1 MFDET
6 LLHWETLTKLIND
19 FKPEGVPLVASG
31 LFSKSQ
37 TQGQQY
43 QLDIIKQN
51 RTKAGIVGKNSVSTV
66 VAPEIIKRQAI
77 TLARSFENVRL
88 PGSSF
93 LNLRE
98 PGTLALQNIQKNQ
111 VARETKKL
119 ARRLDYRNEFYMAQA
134 VQGTLTDTIDGI
146 SFTID
151 FQFPASHKLTVGG
164 GQIAG
169 CLVTAWSDP
178 DADVIGDITLIK
190 QQVVQD
196 SGYEL
201 KKVIASP
208 EVIANLLKNNQV
220 NTYFRST
227 PDGVAMLKE
236 GSMGSFMGL
245 EWMSYGSTYK
255 DSSDALQ
262 RFLPANGVAFLPGQD
277 PDVAELV
284 QGEDVIPTPN
294 KMDVQSI
301 IGRYSYASI
310 SEDPASVK
318 LYAGEVSLPVIYIPS
333 AFLYALTV

>member
-19 FKPEGVPLVASG
+19 FRPEGVPLIASG
-31 LFSKSQ
+31 LFSKQQ

-43 QLDIIKQN
+43 QLDIIKIN
-51 RTKAGIVGKNSVSTV
+51 RTKAGVVGKNSVSTAI
-66 VAPEIIKRQAI
+66 APEVIKRQAI

-88 PGSSF
+88 PGSSL
-93 LNLRE
+93 LNLRN
-98 PGTLALQNIQKNQ
+98 PGTLQLQKIASDQ
-111 VARETKKL
+111 VAREVKKM

-134 VQGTLTDTIDGI
+134 IQGTLTDTVDGI

-151 FQFPASHKLTVGG
+151 FLFPASHKLTVGG

-190 QQVVQD
+190 QQVMQD

-208 EVIANLLKNNQV
+208 EVIANLIKNNQV

-227 PDGVAMLKE
+227 PDGTAMLKE
-236 GSMGSFMGL
+236 GNMGTFMGL
-245 EWMSYGSTYK
+245 EWVSYGSTYK
-255 DSSDALQ
+255 NSSDVVT
-262 RFLPANGVAFLPGQD
+262 RFLPANGVAFLPAPD
-277 PDVAELV
+277 PLVAELV
-284 QGEDVIPTPN
+284 EGEDTIPTPN
-294 KMDVQSI
+294 KMDIQSV

-310 SEDPASVK
+310 SEDPASIK
-318 LYAGEVSLPVIYIPS
+318 LYAGEVSLPVIYVPA
-333 AFLYALTV
+333 AFLYALTA